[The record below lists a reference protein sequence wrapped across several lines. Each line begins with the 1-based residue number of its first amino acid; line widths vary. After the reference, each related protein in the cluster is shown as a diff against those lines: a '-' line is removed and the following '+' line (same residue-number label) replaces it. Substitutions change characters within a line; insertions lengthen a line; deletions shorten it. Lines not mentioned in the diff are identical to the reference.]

1 MSETP
6 STPPP
11 SLGNQRAPRVVAE
24 LGRPET
30 PGETAA
36 RKAASSRAHRENQ
49 TAFNLVIAI
58 VVSVGIVILLVL
70 VVVRPGGSQLKSIDY
85 LKVASQAQQQVTTPL
100 VAPTL
105 PSGWTSNRAEIK
117 PAGSD
122 GVTSWYIGLL
132 TPDTQF
138 ISLTQGFKANQTWVS
153 NQLQQGAKTSSKSIG
168 GLTWAVYDRRADDD
182 AGNLEYAMVTTDD
195 DSTVVLA
202 GTADDAEFDLL
213 AKRAAA
219 QLDH

>member
-1 MSETP
+1 MTNTP

-11 SLGNQRAPRVVAE
+11 SLGKQRAPRVVAE

-58 VVSVGIVILLVL
+58 GVSVVIVVVLVL
-70 VVVRPGGSQLKSIDY
+70 VVVRPNGSQLKDVDY
-85 LKVASQAQQQVTTPL
+85 LQVGAQAQQQVTTTL
-100 VAPTL
+100 VEPKM
-105 PSGWTSNRAEIK
+105 PSAWKANSAEIR

-122 GVTSWYIGLL
+122 GVQSWYIGFI

-138 ISLTQGFKANQTWVS
+138 IGMTQGLKANQTWVS
-153 NQLQQGAKTSSKSIG
+153 NELQQASKTSSKTVG
-168 GLTWAVYDRRADDD
+168 GLDWTIYDQRSNDS
-182 AGNLEYAMVTTDD
+182 AGNLAYAMVATVD

-219 QLDH
+219 ELEK

>member
-1 MSETP
+1 MSNTP

-11 SLGNQRAPRVVAE
+11 SLGKQRAPRVVAE

-49 TAFNLVIAI
+49 TAFNLVIAVIVSVLI
-58 VVSVGIVILLVL
+58 VVLLVL
-70 VVVRPGGSQLKSIDY
+70 VVVRPNGSQLKTVDY
-85 LKVASQAQQQVTTPL
+85 LKIASQAQQQVSTSL
-100 VAPTL
+100 VAPKL
-105 PSGWTSNRAEIK
+105 PGDWKSNRADIK

-122 GVTSWYIGLL
+122 GVQAWYIGFL
-132 TPDTQF
+132 TPDSQF
-138 ISLTQGFKANQTWVS
+138 IGMTQGLKANQTWVS
-153 NQLQQGAKTSSKSIG
+153 VQLDEATKTSTKSIG
-168 GLTWAVYDRRADDD
+168 GLTWSIYDQRSNTS
-182 AGNLEYAMVTTDD
+182 AGNLAYAMVTTVD

-213 AKRAAA
+213 AKRTATE
-219 QLDH
+219 LEK